1 MDAELNSFMSE
12 FVPTD
17 RCSVFGYHKAEI
29 DKILYIIYIY
39 IEKIQCAGHGPQL

>member
-1 MDAELNSFMSE
+1 MDAELNSFVSE
-12 FVPTD
+12 SVPTD

-29 DKILYIIYIY
+29 DKIFYIY